1 MVLMRLLAT
10 SVFFLLFYIS
20 NAIAFVQEISPGVF
34 VHIGKHLDVDE
45 GYDGDICNIGFIV
58 GDDAIAVIDTGGN
71 YLVGNQLRQYITE
84 NFKQPIKYVINT
96 HAHLDHVYG
105 NISFDEAE
113 IYGHENLPKSMKL
126 RANIYDRLNEKYLGK
141 IASSSPLVVATKF
154 VEIGQDVNLDLGN
167 RMITLSAYL
176 VAHTEADLTV
186 YDQKTQVLWSG
197 DLVFKERTPVIDGNI
212 HGFIKALQSINEL
225 QISQIVPGHGI
236 PSSKE
241 YATQPMLDY
250 LSTLRDDI
258 RQYIN
263 EGQSLE
269 YALEHAAKSEK
280 EKWLLFDIQNKRNV
294 NQVYPMM
301 EWE

>member
-1 MVLMRLLAT
+1 MWLMRLFT
-10 SVFFLLFYIS
+10 ISLLFLFFFVS
-20 NAIAFVQEISPGVF
+20 NAKAFVKEIAPGVF

-105 NISFDEAE
+105 NIYFDEVV
-113 IYGHENLPKSMKL
+113 IYGHKNLPKAMQL
-126 RANIYDRLNEKYLGK
+126 RANIYEQLNEKYQGK
-141 IASSSPLVVATKF
+141 VASSSPLVLATKL
-154 VEIGQDVNLDLGN
+154 VEIGQDVDLDLGN
-167 RMITLSAYL
+167 RKITLSAYP
-176 VAHTEADLTV
+176 VAHSEADLTV

-197 DLVFKERTPVIDGNI
+197 DLVFIERTPSIDGNI
-212 HGFIKALQSINEL
+212 HGYIKALQFINEL
-225 QISQIVPGHGI
+225 EISQIIPGHGI

-241 YATQPMLDY
+241 YATQAMLGY
-250 LSTLRDDI
+250 LMTLRDDI
-258 RQYIN
+258 RQYIDD
-263 EGQSLE
+263 GKSLE
-269 YALEHAAKSEK
+269 YALEHAVQSEK

-294 NQVYPMM
+294 NQVYLMM